1 MTHSTKNTHVQNV
14 SRKKTKTTTAKKSAW
29 TGEKKTHKYAGKKG
43 KEKIT
48 TMNTKKAV
56 KTFAWI
62 FYTHKLT
69 NV

>member
-1 MTHSTKNTHVQNV
+1 MSPEKKQKQQQQKNRHEQE
-14 SRKKTKTTTAKKSAW
+14 RKK
-29 TGEKKTHKYAGKKG
+29 HKYAGKKG

-62 FYTHKLT
+62 FYTHT
-69 NV
+69 N